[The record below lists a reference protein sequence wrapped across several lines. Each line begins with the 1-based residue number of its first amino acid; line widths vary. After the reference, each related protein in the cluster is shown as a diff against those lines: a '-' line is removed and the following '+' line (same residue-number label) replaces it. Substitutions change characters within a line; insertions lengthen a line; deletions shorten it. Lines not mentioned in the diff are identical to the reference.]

1 MSFAMPNTLAA
12 SAVNAPPAA
21 NGADLLRQMGRM
33 GLFKPGVPVALGG
46 DGGQLRDLYAN
57 AETAQAIA
65 ALGPYAPQVF
75 KAQRLAIEAL
85 LQSQNVALRE
95 FIVPDL
101 VLANRAGAA
110 VLHGPSATG
119 QDVGNG
125 WQLNGSFHQVANLV
139 WSGFS
144 LVVPA
149 QLEDNPPGWLMLRS
163 EEDGLYATPGEDKA
177 AWRSATMGLVTLKQV
192 FFRRDEWLG
201 TEAITPHLQA
211 AAAELDRWMAAAQQS
226 AGHP

>member
-1 MSFAMPNTLAA
+1 MSLATPHTSLAPAINTVL
-12 SAVNAPPAA
+12 AA

-33 GLFKPGVPVALGG
+33 GLFKTGVPVSLGG
-46 DGGQLRDLYAN
+46 EGGQLCDLCAD
-57 AETAQAIA
+57 AETARTLTS
-65 ALGPYAPQVF
+65 LGPYAPQVF
-75 KAQRLAIEAL
+75 RAQRLAIEAL

-110 VLHGPSATG
+110 ALDEPALTG

-125 WQLNGSFHQVANLV
+125 WLLNGNLNQVANLA

-149 QLEDNPPGWLMLRS
+149 QLENNPPGWLMLRS
-163 EEDGLYATPGEDKA
+163 EEDGLYATPGLDKG
-177 AWRSATMGLVTLKQV
+177 AWRGATLGVVTLNQV

-201 TEAITPHLQA
+201 TDAITHRLQVA
-211 AAAELDRWMAAAQQS
+211 AADLDRWLS
-226 AGHP
+226 ATTHTVDHP

>member
-1 MSFAMPNTLAA
+1 MSLATPPTPAAPALNPTL
-12 SAVNAPPAA
+12 AA
-21 NGADLLRQMGRM
+21 NGADLLRQMGRL
-33 GLFKPGVPVALGG
+33 GLFQPGVPVSLGG
-46 DGGQLRDLYAN
+46 HGDQLRDLCAD
-57 AETAQAIA
+57 AETARTVA

-75 KAQRLAIEAL
+75 RAQRLAIEAL

-101 VLANRAGAA
+101 VLAQRAGAA
-110 VLHGPSATG
+110 VLDGPALNG

-125 WQLNGSFHQVANLV
+125 WQLNGSFNGVANLV

-149 QLEDNPPGWLMLRS
+149 QLEDNSPGWLMLRS

-177 AWRSATMGLVTLKQV
+177 AWRGATMGVVTLKQV

-201 TEAITPHLQA
+201 TDVLTPHLHA
-211 AAAELDRWMAAAQQS
+211 AAAELDRWFAAAQETPH
-226 AGHP
+226 HP

>member
-1 MSFAMPNTLAA
+1 MSLATPNT
-12 SAVNAPPAA
+12 SAAPPVAADHPA

-46 DGGQLRDLYAN
+46 DGGQHGDLYAN
-57 AETAQAIA
+57 AETARAIA

-75 KAQRLAIEAL
+75 KAQRLTIEAL

-95 FIVPDL
+95 FIVPEL
-101 VLANRAGAA
+101 VLAHRASAA
-110 VLHGPSATG
+110 VIGGSALIG
-119 QDVGNG
+119 QLVGNG
-125 WQLNGSFHQVANLV
+125 WQLNGRFNGVANLV

-149 QLEDNPPGWLMLRS
+149 QLEDNSPGWLMLRS
-163 EEDGLYATPGEDKA
+163 EEDGLYTTPGEDKA
-177 AWRSATMGLVTLKQV
+177 AWRGATMGVVTLKQV

-201 TEAITPHLQA
+201 TDAITTHLHA
-211 AAAELDRWMAAAQQS
+211 AAAELDRWFAAAQELPQ
-226 AGHP
+226 HP